1 LTASYGYVGGHEGKS
16 IYNWYIHEVCTLIE
30 VPQNMLN
37 LFYKCNG
44 SITKGWKTGVLCPTT
59 NKYKNASFLPMK
71 IVLQIENLRSKCL
84 LNFQVEGDFGSP
96 ISEVSGLLQYRITK
110 EAIGKF
116 ISFQCTPVRDDGI
129 VGDKRICMGQERI
142 RPGNTFMWGTF
153 E

>member
-1 LTASYGYVGGHEGKS
+1 
-16 IYNWYIHEVCTLIE
+16 
-30 VPQNMLN
+30 
-37 LFYKCNG
+37 
-44 SITKGWKTGVLCPTT
+44 
-59 NKYKNASFLPMK
+59 MK

-142 RPGNTFMWGTF
+142 RPGNTFMWEHSNKKLF
-153 E
+153 YFFLLLCAKMKFNINNM